1 MNQDVI
7 DTATPDRTGSEGQF
21 GGIVPPVVTPRAG
34 DGTIDVESL
43 RRVVDHLVDGG
54 VDGLFVLGSSGETPY
69 LTTAERD
76 LVNATVVEA
85 AAGRVPVLAG
95 ANEQTTARV
104 VEEGSRLASAGVD
117 ALVVTTPYYA
127 LSNAAEIAAH
137 FRTVR
142 EQVDLPLFAYDV
154 PVRTHVKLPLD
165 LLVDLAEDGTLAGVK
180 DSSGDDVAFRL
191 LLLAT
196 SHLPEFRVFTG
207 HEVVV
212 DGALLGGA
220 HGAVPG
226 LANVDPAGYAR
237 MFAAAHRGDWTSVRA
252 EQDRLARLF
261 SIVTKP
267 DSARVSPGAAG
278 LGAFKTALQLL
289 GVIENNTMSS
299 PMVSLDAAEA
309 SAVRE
314 VLVEAGLL

>member
-1 MNQDVI
+1 MTNASI
-7 DTATPDRTGSEGQF
+7 DRYQ
-21 GGIVPPVVTPRAG
+21 GIIPPVLTPRTA
-34 DGTIDVESL
+34 DGRIDVESL
-43 RRVVDHLVDGG
+43 RRVTAHLVDGG
-54 VDGLFVLGSSGETPY
+54 VDGLFVLGSSGEVPY
-69 LTTAERD
+69 LTTGERD
-76 LVNATVVEA
+76 LVVTTVIDE

-104 VEEGSRLASAGVD
+104 VAEAERLHGLGID

-127 LSNAAEIAAH
+127 LSNQAEVAEH

-142 EQVDLPLFAYDV
+142 SRVDLPLFAYDV
-154 PVRTHVKLPLD
+154 PVRTHLKLSSA
-165 LLVDLAEDGTLAGVK
+165 VIRELAEDGVIAGLK

-191 LLLAT
+191 TTLAT
-196 SHLPEFRVFTG
+196 ADLPEFRVFTG

-220 HGAVPG
+220 DGAVPG

-237 MFAAAHRGDWTSVRA
+237 LFAAAVAGDWEAARR

-261 SIVTKP
+261 RIVEVVDP
-267 DSARVSPGAAG
+267 QVSAGAAG

-289 GVIENNTMSS
+289 GVIESNRMSA
-299 PMVSLDAAEA
+299 PMRSLGGVDAD
-309 SAVRE
+309 RIRGI
-314 VLVEAGLL
+314 LDEAGL

>member
-1 MNQDVI
+1 MTN
-7 DTATPDRTGSEGQF
+7 TGFDHYQ
-21 GGIVPPVVTPRAG
+21 GIIPPVLTPRTA
-34 DGTIDVESL
+34 DGQVDVESL
-43 RRVVDHLVDGG
+43 RHVTAHLVDGG
-54 VDGLFVLGSSGETPY
+54 VDGLFVLGSSGEVPY

-76 LVNATVVEA
+76 LVVGTVIDE

-95 ANEQTTARV
+95 ANDQTTARV
-104 VEEGSRLASAGVD
+104 VAEAERLHALGID

-127 LSNAAEIAAH
+127 LSNQSEVAEH

-142 EQVDLPLFAYDV
+142 ARVDLPLFAYDV
-154 PVRTHVKLPLD
+154 PVRTHVKLSAT
-165 LLVDLAEDGTLAGVK
+165 VIRELAEEGVIAGLK

-191 LLLAT
+191 ITLAT
-196 SHLPEFRVFTG
+196 EDLPQFRVFTG

-237 MFAAAHRGDWTSVRA
+237 LFAAAKAGDWMAARR

-261 SIVTKP
+261 RIVEVIDP
-267 DSARVSPGAAG
+267 QVSPGAAG

-289 GVIENNTMSS
+289 GVIESNRMSE
-299 PMVSLDAAEA
+299 PMRALGAADTDRIRGILD
-309 SAVRE
+309 
-314 VLVEAGLL
+314 EAGL